1 MAEWPFSFT
10 DMAAFGLK
18 IDNSA
23 GELVVD
29 SDLLGMHFVGK
40 ASYVGLVDGVTG
52 SSTGNE
58 RYKGRYQITLAS
70 ANLFPVAGFK
80 LVAGRLQSLE
90 RVRRASSGS
99 ATWYFDLYSIDA
111 TTPAPITSVM
121 TTTGFDSHLATD
133 VYVFTQWSGSGDPFG
148 LRLYNAV
155 GDVSWDFGLKPFML
169 KEVLELPLRT
179 DRTTYLTGDLN
190 SFASGVTT
198 PMIIGP
204 AHGRHFPSAGAG
216 QSLQERMYLYGLE
229 SGQIRRQRATISN
242 ERDPDGP
249 ARSEIWSL
257 PAQTVYV
264 LDTSAYD

>member
-1 MAEWPFSFT
+1 MAY
-10 DMAAFGLK
+10 GLK
-18 IDNSA
+18 IENNA

-29 SDLLGMHFVGK
+29 SDLLGMHYIGK
-40 ASYVGLVDGVTG
+40 ASYVGIVDGTVG
-52 SSTGNE
+52 SNLSNE

-70 ANLFPVAGFK
+70 ADLLPIAGFK

-121 TTTGFDSHLATD
+121 SSSGFDSHLTTD
-133 VYVFTQWSGSGDPFG
+133 VYVFTQWAGSGDPFG
-148 LRLYNAV
+148 LRLYSAAGAV
-155 GDVSWDFGLKPFML
+155 TWDFGLKPFML

-179 DRTTYLTGDLN
+179 DQSTYLTGDLV

-204 AHGRHFPSAGAG
+204 AHGRHRPSSSAGQAT
-216 QSLQERMYLYGLE
+216 QERMYLYGLE
-229 SGQIRRQRATISN
+229 SGQVRRQRATISN
-242 ERDPDGP
+242 ARDVDGP
-249 ARSEIWSL
+249 ALSEIWSL
-257 PAQTVYV
+257 PAQTLYV
-264 LDTSAYD
+264 LDTAAYD